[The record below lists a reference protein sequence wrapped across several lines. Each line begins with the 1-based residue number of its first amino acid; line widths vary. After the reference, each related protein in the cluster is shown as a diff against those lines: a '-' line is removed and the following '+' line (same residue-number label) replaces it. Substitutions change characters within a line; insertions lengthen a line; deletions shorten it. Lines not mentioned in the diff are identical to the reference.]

1 MSQKS
6 SLDIPGRY
14 VEEKIA
20 VQKLVPDATFPHR
33 EHGSTDVTY
42 DINVTG
48 RTDNRAED
56 DTQEVNN
63 FTTGLVI
70 TPPVG
75 LYAQIIPHPDLHKHG
90 YSLIRNPMII
100 QPGNTAELIIP
111 LYKFKETEDLELPFP
126 AVQMVVHR
134 FANTH
139 LYDVGVSIK
148 RMERLERME
157 GYGGGYSGGYAP
169 QYGQPSPHTGYR
181 QDGPPPGQMRN
192 YAPSGP
198 RSSNTGKS
206 HMF

>member
-1 MSQKS
+1 MSQRS
-6 SLDIPGRY
+6 PSNIPGRY
-14 VEEKIA
+14 IDEKVA
-20 VQKLVPDATFPHR
+20 VQKLVPDAVFPHK
-33 EHGSTDVTY
+33 EHDSTDVTY
-42 DINVTG
+42 EINVSG

-56 DTQEVNN
+56 DLQEVNN
-63 FTTGLVI
+63 FSTGLVI

-75 LYAQIIPHPDLHKHG
+75 LYVQIIPHPDLHKHG
-90 YSLIRNPMII
+90 YSLIRNPMLI

-134 FANTH
+134 AVYAH
-139 LYDVGVSIK
+139 IYDIGVSIK
-148 RMERLERME
+148 RQERLDSYNG
-157 GYGGGYSGGYAP
+157 GYGGGYGPPGP

-198 RSSNTGKS
+198 RSGASGKS